1 MWTYTIGPFLALLPK
16 TWRKALPFADSVNWL
31 RAVTLSGFAELVL
44 AILALA
50 EWYSI
55 SMTTWVNRG
64 LEVAMSGKAGPGI
77 TEQAIGAM
85 AWFMWANHP
94 LTWLFGYLCVEG
106 AVRLC
111 GAAFAESLLGTLP
124 LFLADKVVRVF
135 WSGSKTAEEVPG
147 VASSFLGAVSEKL
160 LESSVPDGADEISY
174 RQNGAD
180 EILEIYASRKKPD
193 WDPPK
198 VVRVE
203 ETYYRLEESSK
214 CPGARPFRYTLRK
227 LPAGV
232 PGRKVLLYSPGD
244 AVVTGKR

>member
-16 TWRKALPFADSVNWL
+16 TCRKALPFANSIDWS

-44 AILALA
+44 AIFALMQ
-50 EWYSI
+50 WYSV

-77 TEQAIGAM
+77 TDHVIGAM

-94 LTWLFGYLCVEG
+94 LTWLLGYLSVEG

-111 GAAFAESLLGTLP
+111 GAAFSESLLGTLP
-124 LFLADKVVRVF
+124 LFLIDKAVRVF
-135 WSGSKTAEEVPG
+135 FGGSKSAEEVPG
-147 VASSFLGAVSEKL
+147 AASSFFGAVSEKL
-160 LESSVPDGADEISY
+160 LESSVPVSADEISV
-174 RQNGAD
+174 RQSGAE
-180 EILEIYASRKKPD
+180 EILEIRASRKKPE
-193 WDPPK
+193 WDPPR

-203 ETYYRLEESSK
+203 EAYYRLEAISK

-227 LPAGV
+227 LSAGV
-232 PGRKVLLYSPGD
+232 PGRKVLLYDPGD
-244 AVVTGKR
+244 AVVIGKR